1 VEDGTQQW
9 VLLLPAGWWKG
20 EALGPQAE
28 ASHCPPTFSSCPLKE
43 QEPPPPS
50 GGGGF
55 WGLGWSGSHCIVFMT
70 M

>member
-43 QEPPPPS
+43 QEPPPLQEGEVS
-50 GGGGF
+50 GAWVGVGHIA
-55 WGLGWSGSHCIVFMT
+55 LCS
-70 M
+70 